1 MIAIRFVCLLL
12 CECFYFVIVNSQPTV
27 DQSSGQCP
35 WNNEENVLQTFQ
47 QTCGPTQQLL
57 HRHEQL
63 LKQVSAQLMTTK
75 CPQSNT
81 TERDVDEKGGSTQ
94 QLLMEVKRSCDN
106 VSGSGEHQYTH
117 QLLMQMKRSCEN
129 ISGSSPEQQ
138 YTHQLLMQMKQS
150 VDNISTELMTNK
162 CPPSNTTERDVD
174 EKGGSTQQLL
184 MEVKR
189 SCDNVSGSSPEQQN
203 MHQLLMQMKQ
213 SMDNMSA
220 QQTCGPTQQLLHR
233 HEQLLKQ
240 VSAQLMTTKCPQ
252 SNTTERDVD
261 EKQHF
266 VSALTGECVRKSL
279 NVTGL

>member
-1 MIAIRFVCLLL
+1 MIAIRILCLLL
-12 CECFYFVIVNSQPTV
+12 CECFYFVIVYSQPTV
-27 DQSSGQCP
+27 DESSGQCP

-47 QTCGPTQQLL
+47 QTCGPSQQLL

-63 LKQVSAQLMTTK
+63 LKQVSAQLTK
-75 CPQSNT
+75 CAQSNT
-81 TERDVDEKGGSTQ
+81 TE
-94 QLLMEVKRSCDN
+94 N
-106 VSGSGEHQYTH
+106 
-117 QLLMQMKRSCEN
+117 
-129 ISGSSPEQQ
+129 
-138 YTHQLLMQMKQS
+138 
-150 VDNISTELMTNK
+150 
-162 CPPSNTTERDVD
+162 DVD

-220 QQTCGPTQQLLHR
+220 QLTSI
-233 HEQLLKQ
+233 K
-240 VSAQLMTTKCPQ
+240 SPQ
-252 SNTTERDVD
+252 SGTTERDVD
-261 EKQHF
+261 EKQQF